1 VRRAA
6 LLLTA
11 VAAFAAPAAG
21 ADGPARRCAL
31 ATTIATGFPV
41 SEERLLDVDGDGKAD
56 LLVVGTHGEVRVWKY
71 DPATKTL
78 GAKPVGSLVLRYP
91 DRTLLAVADLLGGG
105 ARPQLVEMTK
115 DGVFIHRVDADGAFV
130 RAGEL
135 VAPRTKFTLRVG
147 RPTFADI
154 ARDVNG
160 DGRPDLVLPR
170 GEECDLW
177 LNGGPDAA
185 TGLPTFKKAA
195 SIKVDLQRAT
205 AAKSDALSDVL
216 EESLRI
222 PYLTLADVN
231 GDGRRDLLVGS
242 GKIRS
247 WHLQRED
254 GSFPANPD
262 ITLDLSIFRDTTP
275 EAEVQLGRTL
285 AGGDDQRLETRDLDG
300 DGIPDYVIA
309 HRRKVWVFHGTKA
322 GPQFTEPSDVLRV
335 ADDVTAMLLVKLDGD
350 QYPDLL
356 LLRVQVP
363 TIATLLRGL
372 VAEWDIDVAALGYQ
386 NLGGKK
392 FDTTPKWKGD
402 VSVRLPALLGVIKNP
417 EALIRR
423 FEDVA
428 KKFRRTVPGDFD
440 GDGRPD
446 VALVSEDG
454 TRLEL
459 FTSRAG
465 GAKDDDE
472 ERAIGDVFF
481 GEEGKVW
488 ELDDILRWMSD
499 FAERQASR
507 HTGGGPPY
515 AVWALRPEG
524 EFERI
529 GIESGDLGGDG
540 RSEIVVA
547 YDHGGVEGV
556 FDVVRVE

>member
-6 LLLTA
+6 LPLLLLAALAGTA
-11 VAAFAAPAAG
+11 RA
-21 ADGPARRCAL
+21 ADGPSKQCVL

-71 DPATKTL
+71 DAAAKAL
-78 GAKPVGSLVLRYP
+78 GEKPVGSLVLRFP

-105 ARPQLVEMTK
+105 AKPQLVEMTK
-115 DGVFIHRVDADGAFV
+115 DGVFIHRVDTDGAFV

-135 VAPRTKFTLRVG
+135 VAPRTKFALRVG

-185 TGLPTFKKAA
+185 TKLPAFTKAA

-205 AAKSDALSDVL
+205 ATKSDALSDVL
-216 EESLRI
+216 EESFRI
-222 PYLTLADVN
+222 PYLTIADVN
-231 GDGRRDLLVGS
+231 GDGRRDLLVGT
-242 GKIRS
+242 GHVRS

-254 GSFPANPD
+254 GSFPASPD

-335 ADDVTAMLLVKLDGD
+335 ADDVTAMLLVRLDD
-350 QYPDLL
+350 DTLPDLL

-363 TIATLLRGL
+363 TFGTLLRGL
-372 VAEWDIDVAALGYQ
+372 VAQWDIDIAALGYQ

-402 VSVRLPALLGVIKNP
+402 VSVRLPAILGLIKHP
-417 EALIRR
+417 EELVRQ

-446 VALVSEDG
+446 VALVAEKG
-454 TRLEL
+454 ERLDL
-459 FTSRAG
+459 YTSRAAG
-465 GAKDDDE
+465 GKDDNPE
-472 ERAIGDVFF
+472 SEIGDVFF
-481 GEEGKVW
+481 GEASKVW
-488 ELDDILRWMSD
+488 ELDAIIRWMGD
-499 FAERQASR
+499 LAERQASR

-515 AVWALRPEG
+515 ASWALRPET
-524 EFERI
+524 EFERT
-529 GIESGDLGGDG
+529 GIEAGDLYGDG
-540 RSEIVVA
+540 RSEIVIA
-547 YDHGGVEGV
+547 YDRGGVEGV

>member
-1 VRRAA
+1 MRRAA
-6 LLLTA
+6 IGFVLL
-11 VAAFAAPAAG
+11 VAFAGTARA
-21 ADGPARRCAL
+21 ADGDERECVL

-41 SEERLLDVDGDGKAD
+41 SEERLLDIDGDGKAD

-71 DPATKTL
+71 DAATKTL
-78 GAKPVGSLVLRYP
+78 GEKPVGALVLRFP
-91 DRTLLAVADLLGGG
+91 DRTLLAVADLLGAGE
-105 ARPQLVEMTK
+105 RPQLVEMTK
-115 DGVFIHRVDADGAFV
+115 DGVFLHRVDSDGAFV

-135 VAPRTKFTLRVG
+135 VAPRTKFSLRVE
-147 RPTFADI
+147 RPTLADI

-170 GEECDLW
+170 GEECELW
-177 LNGGPDAA
+177 LNGGPDA
-185 TGLPTFKKAA
+185 TTKLPVFTKAA

-205 AAKSDALSDVL
+205 STKAEALSDVL
-216 EESLRI
+216 EESFRI
-222 PYLTLADVN
+222 PYLTIADVN
-231 GDGRRDLLVGS
+231 GDGRRDLLVGT
-242 GKIRS
+242 GHVRS

-254 GSFPANPD
+254 GSFPVNPD

-322 GPQFTEPSDVLRV
+322 GPQFTEPSDILRV

-350 QYPDLL
+350 AYPDLL

-372 VAEWDIDVAALGYQ
+372 VAQWDLDVAALGYA

-392 FDTTPKWKGD
+392 FDTTAKWKGD
-402 VSVRLPALLGVIKNP
+402 LSVRLPAILGIMKNP
-417 EALIRR
+417 EALVRR
-423 FEDVA
+423 LEDVA

-440 GDGRPD
+440 GDGKPD
-446 VALVSEDG
+446 VALVEEKG
-454 TRLEL
+454 ERLDL
-459 FTSRAG
+459 FTSRTG
-465 GAKDDDE
+465 GAKDDDP
-472 ERAIGDVFF
+472 ERVIGDVLF
-481 GEEGKVW
+481 GEENRVW
-488 ELDDILRWMSD
+488 ELDAILRWMSD
-499 FAERQASR
+499 LAAHQASR

-515 AVWALRPEG
+515 ASWALRSAAEY
-524 EFERI
+524 ERT
-529 GIESGDLGGDG
+529 GIEAGDLYGDG
-540 RSEIVVA
+540 RSEIVIA
-547 YDHGGVEGV
+547 YDRAGVEGV